1 MPEIHLCNYRAG
13 HSICFSHSHTTVPT
27 NPVPKQAR
35 LRTERDPKARED
47 AERKEAEPKA
57 RVKAEKE
64 RKARDRD
71 ELGKVRI
78 ATGAGGPAR
87 ARSEAEI

>member
-13 HSICFSHSHTTVPT
+13 HSIFFSHSHTAVPT
-27 NPVPKQAR
+27 DSVPKQAR
-35 LRTERDPKARED
+35 LRAERDPKAR
-47 AERKEAEPKA
+47 
-57 RVKAEKE
+57 
-64 RKARDRD
+64 DRD
-71 ELGKVRI
+71 WLGEVRI